1 MLTSIDEFCGQ
12 CAGGYIIMQAGTY
25 VAQPAQAIDYPVQN
39 HHISGPGA
47 LFGGGSRI
55 LLRYDAVQNLV
66 AVPQYETFAFNSA
79 I

>member
-1 MLTSIDEFCGQ
+1 VSN
-12 CAGGYIIMQAGTY
+12 
-25 VAQPAQAIDYPVQN
+25 PA
-39 HHISGPGA
+39 A

-55 LLRYDAVQNLV
+55 LLRDDAVQNLV